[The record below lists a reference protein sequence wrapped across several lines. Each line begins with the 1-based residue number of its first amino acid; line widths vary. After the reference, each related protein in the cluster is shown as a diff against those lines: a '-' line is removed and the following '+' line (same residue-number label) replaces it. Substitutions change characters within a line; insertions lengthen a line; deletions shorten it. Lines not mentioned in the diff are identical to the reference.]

1 MQDAVAQKRN
11 SSFYIKR
18 TIGLILLLAI
28 AAVFLFSGI
37 SKLYS
42 FERFVWNIMDAG
54 ISDMTLASV
63 LARLFIGFEMLLG
76 VFLLA
81 HLFLKSFTYP
91 AIIAL
96 LSVFIVYLIMLI
108 MKQGDSGNCGCFGD
122 AYEMKPSAAILKNI
136 VMIAATIALI
146 YLYPIRPYKNAPA
159 VAGILGMAAIVVPF
173 LIFPLSQDSQP
184 KVVSRPIDLSPL
196 YHSSNPDNKPP
207 SVDLQQGKHIV
218 AFMSLTCPH
227 CKKAAFLL
235 QVIHRQHPQ
244 IPIFFVLNGSP
255 DFEKDFFDET
265 HSSTVPHML
274 FRGGEEFQSMAG
286 TAVPAIYWINNS
298 VIERDAN
305 YFQLDP
311 KYMEAW
317 LQGN

>member
-1 MQDAVAQKRN
+1 MQDSLAQKRN
-11 SSFYIKR
+11 SAFFIKR

-42 FERFVWNIMDAG
+42 FERFIWNIMDAG
-54 ISDMTLASV
+54 ISNMTLASI

-76 VFLLA
+76 LFLLG

-96 LSVFIVYLIMLI
+96 LGVFIIYLIMLI
-108 MKQGDSGNCGCFGD
+108 LKQGDNGNCGCFGD
-122 AYEMKPSAAILKNI
+122 AYEMKPSAAILKNVI
-136 VMIAATIALI
+136 MIAATVALF
-146 YLYPIRPYKNAPA
+146 YLYPIRPYKNAA
-159 VAGILGMAAIVVPF
+159 AMAGILGMVAIVVPF
-173 LIFPLSQDSQP
+173 VVFPLSQDSQP
-184 KVVSRPIDLSPL
+184 QVVNRPIDLTPL
-196 YHSSNPDNKPP
+196 YHSSNPENKPP
-207 SVDLQQGKHIV
+207 AVDLRQGKHIV

-244 IPIFFVLNGSP
+244 LPIFFVLNGAP

-265 HSSTVPHML
+265 HSSSVPHML

-286 TAVPAIYWINNS
+286 SAVPAIYWINNS

-317 LQGN
+317 LQGK